1 MCAVARRGN
10 RPHVTVIKA
19 RWGSV
24 GLHHVSLHRFPPL
37 AAMTIEALARR
48 EDWDTAMIDEDAEEL
63 DLDAPTDLVAMTT
76 WTANAPRTYR
86 IAAAYRAKG
95 IPVVM
100 GGVHP
105 SMLPGEAARHADAV
119 VVGECEAIFG
129 RVLADAAANRLK
141 QFYEGSWEDLS
152 LAPTIDELMPRYE
165 QFPRGR
171 YLPTHTTQTT
181 RGCRFNCDFCSVIR
195 INGRGQR
202 HRDPAAVVDELRI
215 RVKMPGRPP
224 GTPIVVFFTDD
235 DLAADQEYCGS
246 LFEAMASANLPVR
259 FAAQTSIGLARNPEL
274 LRLAEAAG
282 AALFF
287 IGFESVNRQALKEAN
302 KKNRP
307 AEFAELVQRLHD
319 AHIAVEGGF
328 IFGFDSDG
336 PGAFA
341 DTVRAADEIGV
352 DTAHFTILTPL
363 PGTQTFS
370 RLHGEGRIFDYD
382 WSHYNA
388 YRTLFEPAQMSVAML
403 DAGARWAYGAFYSSS
418 ARRRRTWAQIRRSSP
433 MMAAAYRF
441 VGGSYARHYGVGL
454 QGSSEAPFQPHPDDI
469 AHLATVS
476 NFDANQVLIE
486 ALALASGGRPSSA
499 GAATP
504 VNVSLGR
511 PVAAS
516 TGTTV
521 AGGG

>member
-1 MCAVARRGN
+1 MAASSRVGSGRSGD
-10 RPHVTVIKA
+10 RPHLTVIKA

-48 EDWDTAMIDEDAEEL
+48 EGWDTELVDEDAEDL
-63 DLDAPTDLVAMTT
+63 DLEAPTDLVALTT

-86 IAAAYRAKG
+86 IAAHYRAKG
-95 IPVVM
+95 IPVIV

-119 VVGECEAIFG
+119 VVGECEATLG
-129 RVLADAAANRLK
+129 RVLADAAAGRL
-141 QFYEGSWEDLS
+141 QRFYEGSWEDLS

-165 QFPRGR
+165 RFPRGR

-202 HRDPAAVVDELRI
+202 HRDPATVVDELRV
-215 RVKMPGRPP
+215 RVAMPGRPP

-235 DLAADQEYCGS
+235 DLAADQDYCGS
-246 LFEAMASANLPVR
+246 LFEAIASANLPVR

-274 LRLAEAAG
+274 LKLAEAAG

-287 IGFESVNRQALKEAN
+287 IGFESVDRQALKEAN

-307 AEFAELVQRLHD
+307 GEFAALVQRLHD

-336 PGAFA
+336 PGVFA

-363 PGTQTFS
+363 PGTNTFS
-370 RLHGEGRIFDYD
+370 RLHEDGRIFDYD

-388 YRTLFEPAQMSVAML
+388 YRTLFQPARMSVATL
-403 DAGARWAYGAFYSSS
+403 DAGARWAYGAFYSKT
-418 ARRRRTWAQIRRSSP
+418 ARRRRTLAQIRRSSP
-433 MMAAAYRF
+433 VMAAAYRF

-454 QGSSEAPFQPHPDDI
+454 QGSDERPFRPHPDDI
-469 AHLATVS
+469 ANLAAVS
-476 NFDANQVLIE
+476 DADANQVLIQ
-486 ALALASGGRPSSA
+486 ALARVTDGASGSA
-499 GAATP
+499 GSSQP
-504 VNVSLGR
+504 VAVELGR
-511 PVAAS
+511 PAAS
-516 TGTTV
+516 ATRG
-521 AGGG
+521 